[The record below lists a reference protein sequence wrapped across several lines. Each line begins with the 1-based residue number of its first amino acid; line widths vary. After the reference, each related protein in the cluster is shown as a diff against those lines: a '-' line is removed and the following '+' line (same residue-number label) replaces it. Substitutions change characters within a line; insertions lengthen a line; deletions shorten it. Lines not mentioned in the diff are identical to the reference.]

1 MQICK
6 IKEDYYIKKIVNNQT
21 EKLDYELRFIL
32 AITRNLPRLRGM
44 IRVGR
49 VFRDLYL
56 RKAQNDITVDVFG
69 FKMRL
74 APHES
79 FSNSA
84 CLFFPQLYDYREI
97 RFLRKN
103 LKPGDIFI
111 DIGTHIGFYSLV
123 ASQLVG
129 ETGKVLAVEA
139 DPYVY
144 QKLLTNIQLN
154 NFKNITPLNYGVS
167 DKKEELEFGIDI
179 KQRGKSS
186 FLNRGDEKAHL
197 QCFSLNDIIE
207 RAGLNGRKIK
217 GIKVDVE
224 GFEYKILKPFLDK
237 APDQTHLPDLVL
249 VEYNE
254 NVYRDKLDKSLLD
267 AGYILYKQNGKNRIY
282 ISKNQ
287 NYK

>member
-1 MQICK
+1 
-6 IKEDYYIKKIVNNQT
+6 VNNQT
-21 EKLDYELRFIL
+21 EKLDYELYFIL
-32 AITRNLPRLRGM
+32 TITRNLPRLRGI

-49 VFRDLYL
+49 IFRDFYL
-56 RKAQNDITVDVFG
+56 RKKRNDITIDVLG
-69 FKMRL
+69 FKMRV

-79 FSNSA
+79 FSNNA

-103 LKPGDIFI
+103 LKPGDIFVDI
-111 DIGTHIGFYSLV
+111 DAHIGFYSLV

-129 ETGKVLAVEA
+129 KTGKVLAVEA
-139 DPYVY
+139 DPFIYK
-144 QKLLTNIQLN
+144 KLLYNIQLN

-167 DKKEELEFGIDI
+167 DKKEELELGINI

-186 FLNRGDEKAHL
+186 FLNRGGEKAHL
-197 QCFSLNDIIE
+197 QCFSLNDIIQ
-207 RAGLNGRKIK
+207 RARLNDRKIK

-224 GFEYKILKPFLDK
+224 GFECKTLKPFLDK
-237 APDQTHLPDLVL
+237 APDQAYLPDFVL

-267 AGYILYKQNGKNRIY
+267 AGYILYKQRGKNRIY